1 MAMKSVILSEQAV
14 ILEKPAI
21 WSRLFLWMIM
31 LMTSSA
37 VVWAYFASI
46 EQAVP
51 AVGQLELKDGARD
64 IQAPATG
71 AVVRLHVENGDRVE
85 KNQPLLT
92 FNPIA
97 PSADLASI
105 KKTKEALEKENQFY
119 EDVVSGKIQGAA
131 ASNAVPSNLQSTIK
145 DRQSLTAQNQ
155 VLQALIDE
163 LYLNRGASGNFDAA
177 QQGLYVNYRSEYLS
191 RAAAAQGQVQEL
203 QKQQK
208 QAEDAEKAAGV
219 QMTVAQQQLGFAQNQ
234 LNYSQQQLESSK
246 EQIKSSQA
254 QKDLAQEQLA
264 KSQQVL
270 KSNQG
275 ILGRLGPLVEQ
286 GAIAELQREKQE
298 QDVFRGQG
306 DVLKQ
311 QDQIKQRE
319 GEINSR
325 KGEVNTR
332 LGEMN
337 TRRGEIN
344 ARRGEIE
351 KISSEIQRQ
360 QGEQGRIQESINRAQ
375 EQLKNTKDAWA
386 KELYT
391 KIADNQKQIA
401 SSDSQLSR
409 FKVEN
414 LKKLSEVNAQLEKA
428 QQVRDTQILKA
439 PVSGVIFDLKPSKKE
454 KSKLDLAKDPIC
466 QSIINSVVKPGEPR
480 PTRCEEAYYEAQQTE
495 KLLKVLDDENGLQAI
510 VYLENSNVALVL
522 DGMKKKREKLE
533 QYHGKQLD
541 GEKIDCEKGKSCLCP
556 EKEVNREKLGLTKYE
571 CVPVDVNVE
580 AFPAL
585 EFGTAEGEVK
595 EISSDAEPPTELR
608 KYYSFKTKIKLKNQ
622 KFLLNKGKPNQQ
634 EVNLQ
639 SGMAVSSNINIGKR
653 TVLQMFI
660 NRFTG
665 KVDTFKTVK

>member
-1 MAMKSVILSEQAV
+1 
-14 ILEKPAI
+14 
-21 WSRLFLWMIM
+21 M
-31 LMTSSA
+31 LMTTSA
-37 VVWAYFASI
+37 VVWAYFARV

-92 FNPIA
+92 FNPLA
-97 PSADLASI
+97 PTADLTSI
-105 KKTKEALEKENQFY
+105 QKTKEALEKENKFY
-119 EDVVSGKIQGAA
+119 EDVVSGKIQGA
-131 ASNAVPSNLQSTIK
+131 VPSNLESTIK

-177 QQGLYVNYRSEYLS
+177 QQGLYVNYRSEFLS
-191 RAAAAQGQVQEL
+191 RVAAAQGQVQEL
-203 QKQQK
+203 EKQQK
-208 QAEDAEKAAGV
+208 QAADAEKAARD
-219 QMTVAQQQLGFAQNQ
+219 QMAVAQQQLGFAVNQ
-234 LNYSQQQLESSK
+234 LNYARQQLASSE
-246 EQIKSSQA
+246 EQVKSALA

-270 KSNQG
+270 KSNQN
-275 ILGRLGPLVEQ
+275 ILGRLGPLVEE
-286 GAIAELQREKQE
+286 GAIAELQKERQE
-298 QDVFRGQG
+298 QDVFKGQS

-311 QDQIKQRE
+311 LDQIKQRE

-325 KGEVNTR
+325 KGEINTR
-332 LGEMN
+332 LGEIN

-344 ARRGEIE
+344 ARQGDIQ
-351 KISSEIQRQ
+351 KITAEIQRQ
-360 QGEQGRIQESINRAQ
+360 QGEQDRIQESIDRAQ
-375 EQLKNTKDAWA
+375 EQLTNTKDAWA
-386 KELYT
+386 KELYS
-391 KIADNQKQIA
+391 KIAENQKQIA

-428 QQVRDTQILKA
+428 QQNRDTQVMKA
-439 PVSGVIFDLKPSKKE
+439 PVSGVIFDLKPSTKE
-454 KSKLDLAKDPIC
+454 KSELDIAKDPIC

-480 PTRCEEAYYEAQQTE
+480 PKRCEEAYYEAQQTE
-495 KLLKVLDDENGLQAI
+495 KLLKVLDDENGLEAV

-522 DGMKKKREKLE
+522 DALRQKREKLE
-533 QYHGKQLD
+533 PYHGKQLD
-541 GEKIDCEKGKSCLCP
+541 GEKVDCEPGKSCVCP
-556 EKEVNREKLGLTKYE
+556 EKEINREKLGLTKYQ
-571 CVPVDVNVE
+571 CLPVDVNVE
-580 AFPAL
+580 AIPAL
-585 EFGTAEGEVK
+585 EFGTAEGEVI

-608 KYYSFKTKIKLKNQ
+608 KYYSYETKIKLKNQ
-622 KFLLNKGKPNQQ
+622 KFLLNKGKAN
-634 EVNLQ
+634 EVAVNLQ
-639 SGMAVSSNINIGKR
+639 SGMSVSSNINIGKR

-665 KVDTFKTVK
+665 KVETFKTVK

>member
-1 MAMKSVILSEQAV
+1 MAMKSLILSEQPV

-21 WSRLFLWMIM
+21 WSHLFLWMIM
-31 LMTSSA
+31 LMTTSA
-37 VVWAYFASI
+37 VVWAYFASV

-92 FNPIA
+92 FNPVA
-97 PSADLASI
+97 PSADLTSVQ
-105 KKTKEALEKENQFY
+105 KTKEALEKENKFY
-119 EDVVSGKIQGAA
+119 EDVVNGKIQGP
-131 ASNAVPSNLQSTIK
+131 VPSNLESTIR

-177 QQGLYVNYRSEYLS
+177 QQGLYVNYRSEFLS
-191 RAAAAQGQVQEL
+191 RVAAAQGQVQEL
-203 QKQQK
+203 EKQLK
-208 QAEDAEKAAGV
+208 QAQDAEKAAGD
-219 QMTVAQQQLGFAQNQ
+219 QMIVAQQQLGFAQNQ
-234 LNYSQQQLESSK
+234 LNYAQQQLA
-246 EQIKSSQA
+246 SSQEQVKSALA
-254 QKDLAQEQLA
+254 QRDLAQEQLA

-270 KSNQG
+270 KSNQN
-275 ILGRLGPLVEQ
+275 ILGRLAPLVEE
-286 GAIAELQREKQE
+286 GAIAELQKERQE
-298 QDVFRGQG
+298 QDVFRGQS

-325 KGEVNTR
+325 RGEINTR
-332 LGEMN
+332 LGEIN

-344 ARRGEIE
+344 ARQGDIQ
-351 KISSEIQRQ
+351 KISADIQRQ
-360 QGEQGRIQESINRAQ
+360 QGEQARIQESIARAQ

-386 KELYT
+386 RELYT
-391 KIADNQKQIA
+391 KIAENEKQIA

-428 QQVRDTQILKA
+428 QENRDTQVLKA
-439 PVSGVIFDLKPSKKE
+439 PVSGVIFDLKPSTKE
-454 KSKLDLAKDPIC
+454 KAKLDMAKDPIC

-480 PTRCEEAYYEAQQTE
+480 PARCEEAYYEAQQTE
-495 KLLKVLDDENGLQAI
+495 KLLKVLDDDNGLEAV

-522 DGMKKKREKLE
+522 DALRQKRAKLE
-533 QYHGKQLD
+533 PYHGKQLD
-541 GEKIDCEKGKSCLCP
+541 GEKIDCETGKICVCP
-556 EKEVNREKLGLTKYE
+556 EKEINREKLGLTKYQ
-571 CVPVDVNVE
+571 CVPVEVNVE
-580 AFPAL
+580 AFPAM
-585 EFGTAEGEVK
+585 EFGTAEGEVI

-608 KYYSFKTKIKLKNQ
+608 KYYAFKTKIKLKNQ
-622 KFLLNKGKPNQQ
+622 KFVLNKGKANEV

-665 KVDTFKTVK
+665 KMDTFKTIK

>member
-1 MAMKSVILSEQAV
+1 
-14 ILEKPAI
+14 
-21 WSRLFLWMIM
+21 M
-31 LMTSSA
+31 LMTTSA
-37 VVWAYFASI
+37 VVWAYFARV

-92 FNPIA
+92 FNPLA
-97 PSADLASI
+97 PSADLTSI
-105 KKTKEALEKENQFY
+105 QKTKEALEKENKFY
-119 EDVVSGKIQGAA
+119 EDVVSGKIRGPI
-131 ASNAVPSNLQSTIK
+131 PSSLESTIK

-177 QQGLYVNYRSEYLS
+177 QQGLYVNYRSEFLS
-191 RAAAAQGQVQEL
+191 RVAAAQGQVQEL
-203 QKQQK
+203 EKQQK
-208 QAEDAEKAAGV
+208 QAEDAEKAARD
-219 QMTVAQQQLGFAQNQ
+219 QMTVAQQQFGFAEKQ
-234 LNYSQQQLESSK
+234 LNYAKQQLASSK
-246 EQIKSSQA
+246 QQVESAKA
-254 QKDLAQEQLA
+254 QKGLAQEQSA
-264 KSQQVL
+264 KAEQVL
-270 KSNQG
+270 KSNQN
-275 ILGRLGPLVEQ
+275 ILDRLRPLVQE
-286 GAIAELQREKQE
+286 GAIAELQKERQE
-298 QDVFRGQG
+298 QDVLRGQS

-319 GEINSR
+319 GEINAR
-325 KGEVNTR
+325 QGEINTR
-332 LGEMN
+332 EGEIN
-337 TRRGEIN
+337 TREGEIN
-344 ARRGEIE
+344 ARQGEIK
-351 KISSEIQRQ
+351 KITAEIQRQ
-360 QGEQGRIQESINRAQ
+360 QGEQDRIQESIKRAK

-386 KELYT
+386 KELYS
-391 KIADNQKQIA
+391 KIAENQKQIA

-428 QQVRDTQILKA
+428 QQNRDTQILKA

-454 KSKLDLAKDPIC
+454 NAKLDIAKDPIC

-480 PTRCEEAYYEAQQTE
+480 PQRCEEAYYEAQQTE
-495 KLLKVLDDENGLQAI
+495 KLLKVLDDENGLEAV

-522 DGMKKKREKLE
+522 DALRQKREKLE
-533 QYHGKQLD
+533 PYHGKQLD
-541 GEKIDCEKGKSCLCP
+541 GEKVDCEKGKSCVCP
-556 EKEVNREKLGLTKYE
+556 EKEINREKLGLTKYQ
-571 CVPVDVNVE
+571 CVPVEVNVE

-608 KYYSFKTKIKLKNQ
+608 KYYAFKTKIKLKNQ
-622 KFLLNKGKPNQQ
+622 KFLLNKGKPN
-634 EVNLQ
+634 EVAVNLQ
-639 SGMAVSSNINIGKR
+639 SGMSVSSNINIGKR

-665 KVDTFKTVK
+665 KLDTFKTVK

>member
-1 MAMKSVILSEQAV
+1 MAMKSVILSEQPV

-21 WSRLFLWMIM
+21 WSHLFLWMIM
-31 LMTSSA
+31 LITTSA
-37 VVWAYFASI
+37 VVWAYFASV

-92 FNPIA
+92 FNPVA
-97 PSADLASI
+97 PSADLTSI
-105 KKTKEALEKENQFY
+105 QKTKEALEKENKFY
-119 EDVVSGKIQGAA
+119 EDVVSGKIQGP
-131 ASNAVPSNLQSTIK
+131 VPSNLQSTIK

-177 QQGLYVNYRSEYLS
+177 QQGLYVNYRSEFLS
-191 RAAAAQGQVQEL
+191 RVASAQGQVQEL
-203 QKQQK
+203 EKQLK
-208 QAEDAEKAAGV
+208 QAQDAEKAARD
-219 QMTVAQQQLGFAQNQ
+219 QMTVAQQQLGFAENQ
-234 LNYSQQQLESSK
+234 LNYAKQQLDSSK
-246 EQIKSSQA
+246 EQIKSAQA

-264 KSQQVL
+264 KAQQVL
-270 KSNQG
+270 KSNQN
-275 ILGRLGPLVEQ
+275 ILGRLGPLVQE
-286 GAIAELQREKQE
+286 GAIAELQKERQE
-298 QDVFRGQG
+298 QDVFKGQS

-311 QDQIKQRE
+311 LDQIKQRE

-325 KGEVNTR
+325 LGEINTR
-332 LGEMN
+332 LGEIN

-344 ARRGEIE
+344 ARQGEIQ
-351 KISSEIQRQ
+351 KITADIQRQ
-360 QGEQGRIQESINRAQ
+360 QGEQDRIQQSINRAQ

-386 KELYT
+386 KELYS
-391 KIADNQKQIA
+391 KIAENEKLIA

-428 QQVRDTQILKA
+428 QQNRDTQVLKA

-454 KSKLDLAKDPIC
+454 QAKLDLAKDPIC

-480 PTRCEEAYYEAQQTE
+480 PKRCEEAYYEAQQTE
-495 KLLKVLDDENGLQAI
+495 KLLKVLDDENGLEAV

-522 DGMKKKREKLE
+522 DALRQKREKLE
-533 QYHGKQLD
+533 PYHGKQLD
-541 GEKIDCEKGKSCLCP
+541 GEKVDCEKGKSCVCP
-556 EKEVNREKLGLTKYE
+556 EKEINREKLGLTKYQ
-571 CVPVDVNVE
+571 CVPVEVNVE

-608 KYYSFKTKIKLKNQ
+608 KYYAFKTKIKLKNQ
-622 KFLLNKGKPNQQ
+622 KFLLNKGKPN
-634 EVNLQ
+634 EVAVNLQ
-639 SGMAVSSNINIGKR
+639 SGMSVSSNINIGKR

-665 KVDTFKTVK
+665 KMDTFKTVK

>member
-1 MAMKSVILSEQAV
+1 MAMKSVILSEQPV

-21 WSRLFLWMIM
+21 WSHLFLWMIM
-31 LMTSSA
+31 LMTTSG
-37 VVWAYFASI
+37 VIWAYFASI

-71 AVVRLHVENGDRVE
+71 AVVRVHVENGDRVE

-92 FNPIA
+92 FNPVA
-97 PSADLASI
+97 SSADFTSI
-105 KKTKEALEKENQFY
+105 KKTKEALEKENKFY
-119 EDVVSGKIQGAA
+119 EDVVSGKIQGPI
-131 ASNAVPSNLQSTIK
+131 PSNLESTIK
-145 DRQSLTAQNQ
+145 DRQSNVAQNQ

-163 LYLNRGASGNFDAA
+163 LYLNRGASGNFEAT
-177 QQGLYVNYRSEYLS
+177 QQGLYVNYKSEFES
-191 RAAAAQGQVQEL
+191 RVAAAQGQVQEL
-203 QKQQK
+203 EKQLK
-208 QAEDAEKAAGV
+208 QAQDAEKAAAA
-219 QMTVAQQQLGFAQNQ
+219 QMIVAQQQFGFAQNQ
-234 LNYSQQQLESSK
+234 LNYSQQQLASSK
-246 EQIKSSQA
+246 EQVKSAEA
-254 QKDLAQEQLA
+254 QKQLADEQLG

-275 ILGRLGPLVEQ
+275 ILGRLTPLVEA
-286 GAIAELQREKQE
+286 GAIAELQKERQE
-298 QDVFRGQG
+298 QDVFRGQSE
-306 DVLKQ
+306 VLKQ

-325 KGEVNTR
+325 KGEINTR
-332 LGEMN
+332 LGEIN

-344 ARRGEIE
+344 AREGDIQ
-351 KISSEIQRQ
+351 KITAEVRRQ
-360 QGEQGRIQESINRAQ
+360 QGEQGRIDESIKRAQ

-386 KELYT
+386 KELYS
-391 KIADNQKQIA
+391 KIAENQKQIA

-414 LKKLSEVNAQLEKA
+414 LKKLSEINGQLEKA
-428 QQVRDTQILKA
+428 QQTRDTQVLKS

-454 KSKLDLAKDPIC
+454 NAKLDIAKDPIC

-480 PTRCEEAYYEAQQTE
+480 PARCEEAYYEAQQTE
-495 KLLKVLDDENGLQAI
+495 KLLKVLDGETGLQAI

-522 DGMKKKREKLE
+522 DALRQKRDKLE
-533 QYHGKQLD
+533 KYHGKQLD
-541 GEKIDCEKGKSCLCP
+541 GEKIDCEVGKSCVCP
-556 EKEVNREKLGLTKYE
+556 EKEVNREKLGLTKYQ
-571 CVPVDVNVE
+571 CVPVEVNVE
-580 AFPAL
+580 AFPAM
-585 EFGTAEGEVK
+585 EFGTADGEVK

-608 KYYSFKTKIKLKNQ
+608 KYYAFKTKIKLKNQ
-622 KFLLNKGKPNQQ
+622 KFVLNKNKPNQV

-639 SGMAVSSNINIGKR
+639 SGMGVSSNINIGKR

-665 KVDTFKTVK
+665 KLDTFKSVK

>member
-1 MAMKSVILSEQAV
+1 MAMKSVILSEQPV

-31 LMTSSA
+31 LMTTSA
-37 VVWAYFASI
+37 VVWAYFASV

-71 AVVRLHVENGDRVE
+71 AVVRVHVENGDRVE

-92 FNPIA
+92 FNPVA
-97 PSADLASI
+97 STADLTSI
-105 KKTKEALEKENQFY
+105 KKTKEALEKENKFY
-119 EDVVSGKIQGAA
+119 EDVVNGRVQGPI
-131 ASNAVPSNLQSTIK
+131 PSSLESTIK

-177 QQGLYVNYRSEYLS
+177 QQGLYVNYKSEFES
-191 RAAAAQGQVQEL
+191 RVAAAQGQVQEL
-203 QKQQK
+203 QKQFK
-208 QAEDAEKAAGV
+208 QAEDAERAAGN

-246 EQIKSSQA
+246 EQIKSSLA
-254 QKDLAQEQLA
+254 QKQLADEQLA

-270 KSNQG
+270 KSNQA

-286 GAIAELQREKQE
+286 GAIAELQRERQE
-298 QDVFRGQG
+298 QDVFRGQS

-325 KGEVNTR
+325 RGEVNTR
-332 LGEMN
+332 LGEIN

-344 ARRGEIE
+344 ARQGDIQKITAEIE
-351 KISSEIQRQ
+351 RQ
-360 QGEQGRIQESINRAQ
+360 QGEQGRIQESINRAV
-375 EQLKNTKDAWA
+375 EQLKNTKDSWA

-391 KIADNQKQIA
+391 KIAENQKQIA

-414 LKKLSEVNAQLEKA
+414 LKKLSEVNGQLEKA
-428 QQVRDTQILKA
+428 QENRNTQVMRS
-439 PVSGVIFDLKPSKKE
+439 PVSGVIFDLKPSTKE
-454 KSKLDLAKDPIC
+454 KAKLDMAKDPIC
-466 QSIINSVVKPGEPR
+466 QSIINSVLKPGEPR
-480 PTRCEEAYYEAQQTE
+480 PKRCEEAYYEAQQTE
-495 KLLKVLDDENGLQAI
+495 KLLKVLDDENGLEAV
-510 VYLENSNVALVL
+510 VYLENSNVALVFDAL
-522 DGMKKKREKLE
+522 RQKRDKLE
-533 QYHGKQLD
+533 KYHGKQLD
-541 GEKIDCEKGKSCLCP
+541 GEKIDCEVGKSCVCP
-556 EKEVNREKLGLTKYE
+556 EKPVNRETLGLTPYE
-571 CVPVDVNVE
+571 CVPVEVNVE

-608 KYYSFKTKIKLKNQ
+608 KYYAFKTKIKLKNQ
-622 KFLLNKGKPNQQ
+622 KFILNKNKPGQV

-665 KVDTFKTVK
+665 KLDTFKTVK

>member
-1 MAMKSVILSEQAV
+1 MAMKSVILSEQPV

-21 WSRLFLWMIM
+21 WSHLFLWMIM
-31 LMTSSA
+31 LMTTSA
-37 VVWAYFASI
+37 VVWAYFASV

-71 AVVRLHVENGDRVE
+71 AVVRVHVENGDRVE

-92 FNPIA
+92 FNPLA
-97 PSADLASI
+97 SSADLTSV
-105 KKTKEALEKENQFY
+105 KKTKEALEKENKFY
-119 EDVVSGKIQGAA
+119 EDVVNGKIQGPI
-131 ASNAVPSNLQSTIK
+131 PSSLESTIK

-177 QQGLYVNYRSEYLS
+177 QQGLYVNYRSEFLS
-191 RAAAAQGQVQEL
+191 RVAAAQGQVQEL
-203 QKQQK
+203 EKQLK
-208 QAEDAEKAAGV
+208 QAQDAEKAAGD

-234 LNYSQQQLESSK
+234 LNYAQQQLS
-246 EQIKSSQA
+246 SSQEQVKSALA
-254 QKDLAQEQLA
+254 QRDLAQEQLA

-270 KSNQG
+270 KSNQN
-275 ILGRLGPLVEQ
+275 ILGRLAPLVEE
-286 GAIAELQREKQE
+286 GAIAELQKERQE
-298 QDVFRGQG
+298 QDVFRGQS

-325 KGEVNTR
+325 KGEINTR
-332 LGEMN
+332 LGEIN

-344 ARRGEIE
+344 ARQGDIQ
-351 KISSEIQRQ
+351 KISAEIQRQ
-360 QGEQGRIQESINRAQ
+360 QGEQARLQESISRAE
-375 EQLKNTKDAWA
+375 EQLKNTKDSWA

-391 KIADNQKQIA
+391 KIAENQKQIA

-414 LKKLSEVNAQLEKA
+414 LKKLSEINAQLEKA
-428 QQVRDTQILKA
+428 QQTRDTQVMKA

-454 KSKLDLAKDPIC
+454 TAKLDMAKDPIC
-466 QSIINSVVKPGEPR
+466 QSIINSVLKPGEPR
-480 PTRCEEAYYEAQQTE
+480 PKRCEEAYYEAQQTE
-495 KLLKVLDDENGLQAI
+495 KLLKVLDDENGLEAV

-522 DGMKKKREKLE
+522 DALRQKREKLE
-533 QYHGKQLD
+533 PYHGKQLD
-541 GEKIDCEKGKSCLCP
+541 GEKIDCEKGKSCVCP
-556 EKEVNREKLGLTKYE
+556 EKEVNREKLGITKYQ
-571 CVPVDVNVE
+571 CVPVEVNVE

-608 KYYSFKTKIKLKNQ
+608 KYYAFKTKIKLKNQ
-622 KFLLNKGKPNQQ
+622 KFVLNKGKANQV

-639 SGMAVSSNINIGKR
+639 SGMSVSSNINIGKR

-665 KVDTFKTVK
+665 KLDTFKTVK

>member
-31 LMTSSA
+31 LMTTSA
-37 VVWAYFASI
+37 VVWAYFASV

-71 AVVRLHVENGDRVE
+71 AVVRVHVENGDRVE

-92 FNPIA
+92 FNPVA
-97 PSADLASI
+97 SSADFTSI
-105 KKTKEALEKENQFY
+105 KKTKEALEKENKFY
-119 EDVVSGKIQGAA
+119 EDVVSGKIQGPI
-131 ASNAVPSNLQSTIK
+131 PSSLESTIK
-145 DRQSLTAQNQ
+145 DRQSLTAQNK

-177 QQGLYVNYRSEYLS
+177 QQGLYVNYKSEFES
-191 RAAAAQGQVQEL
+191 RVAAAQGQVQEL
-203 QKQQK
+203 EKQLK
-208 QAEDAEKAAGV
+208 QAEDAEKAASD
-219 QMTVAQQQLGFAQNQ
+219 QMIVARQQFGFAQNQ
-234 LNYSQQQLESSK
+234 LIYSQKQLDSSK
-246 EQIKSSQA
+246 EQVKSAEA
-254 QKDLAQEQLA
+254 QKQLADEQLA

-275 ILGRLGPLVEQ
+275 ILGRLVPLVEA
-286 GAIAELQREKQE
+286 GAIAELQKEKQE
-298 QDVFRGQG
+298 QDVFRGQSE
-306 DVLKQ
+306 VLKQ

-325 KGEVNTR
+325 KGEINSR
-332 LGEMN
+332 KGEMN
-337 TRRGEIN
+337 TRQGEMN
-344 ARRGEIE
+344 ARQGDIQ
-351 KISSEIQRQ
+351 KITAEVQRQ
-360 QGEQGRIQESINRAQ
+360 QGEQGRINESIKRAQ

-386 KELYT
+386 KELYS
-391 KIADNQKQIA
+391 KISENQKQIA

-414 LKKLSEVNAQLEKA
+414 LKKLSDINGQLEKA
-428 QQVRDTQILKA
+428 QQTRDTQVLKS

-454 KSKLDLAKDPIC
+454 NAKLDIAKDPIC
-466 QSIINSVVKPGEPR
+466 QSIIKSVLKPGEPR
-480 PTRCEEAYYEAQQTE
+480 PARCEEAYYEAQQTE
-495 KLLKVLDDENGLQAI
+495 KLLKVLDDENGLQAV

-522 DGMKKKREKLE
+522 DALRQKRDKLE
-533 QYHGKQLD
+533 KYHGKQLD
-541 GEKIDCEKGKSCLCP
+541 GEKVDCEKGKSCVCP
-556 EKEVNREKLGLTKYE
+556 EKEVNREKLGLTKYQ
-571 CVPVDVNVE
+571 CVPVEVNVE
-580 AFPAL
+580 AFPAM

-595 EISSDAEPPTELR
+595 EISSDAEAPTELR
-608 KYYSFKTKIKLKNQ
+608 KYYAFKTKIKLKNQ
-622 KFLLNKGKPNQQ
+622 KFVLNKDKPNQV

-665 KVDTFKTVK
+665 KLDTFKTVK

>member
-1 MAMKSVILSEQAV
+1 MAMKSIILSEQPV

-21 WSRLFLWMIM
+21 WSHLFLWMIM
-31 LMTSSA
+31 LMTTSA

-71 AVVRLHVENGDRVE
+71 AVVRVHVENGDRV
-85 KNQPLLT
+85 KKGQPLLT
-92 FNPIA
+92 FNPVA
-97 PSADLASI
+97 SSADLTSV
-105 KKTKEALEKENQFY
+105 KKTKEALEKENKFY
-119 EDVVSGKIQGAA
+119 EDVVSGKIQGPI
-131 ASNAVPSNLQSTIK
+131 PSSLESTIK
-145 DRQSLTAQNQ
+145 DRQSLAAQNQ

-177 QQGLYVNYRSEYLS
+177 QQGLYVNYRSEFLS
-191 RAAAAQGQVQEL
+191 RVAAAQGQVQEL
-203 QKQQK
+203 EKQLK
-208 QAEDAEKAAGV
+208 QAEDAEKAAGN

-234 LNYSQQQLESSK
+234 LNYAQQQLA
-246 EQIKSSQA
+246 SSQEQVKSAVA
-254 QKDLAQEQLA
+254 QKQLADEQLT

-275 ILGRLGPLVEQ
+275 ILSRLVPLVEA
-286 GAIAELQREKQE
+286 GAIAELQKEKQE
-298 QDVFRGQG
+298 QDVFRGQSE
-306 DVLKQ
+306 VLKQ

-319 GEINSR
+319 GEIN
-325 KGEVNTR
+325 GR
-332 LGEMN
+332 LGEINTRRGEIN

-344 ARRGEIE
+344 AREGDIQ
-351 KISSEIQRQ
+351 KITAEVQRQ
-360 QGEQGRIQESINRAQ
+360 QGEQARIQESIKRAQ
-375 EQLKNTKDAWA
+375 EQLKNTKDSWA

-391 KIADNQKQIA
+391 KIAENQKQIA

-414 LKKLSEVNAQLEKA
+414 LKKLSEINGQLEKA
-428 QQVRDTQILKA
+428 QENRNTQVMKS
-439 PVSGVIFDLKPSKKE
+439 PVSGVIFDLKPSTKE
-454 KSKLDLAKDPIC
+454 KAKLDMAKDPIC
-466 QSIINSVVKPGEPR
+466 QSIINSVLKPGEPR
-480 PTRCEEAYYEAQQTE
+480 PQRCEEAYYEAQQTE

-522 DGMKKKREKLE
+522 DALRKKRDKLE
-533 QYHGKQLD
+533 PYHGKQLD
-541 GEKIDCEKGKSCLCP
+541 GEKIDCEVGKSCVCP
-556 EKEVNREKLGLTKYE
+556 EKEVNRETLGLTHYD
-571 CVPVDVNVE
+571 CVPVEVNVE
-580 AFPAL
+580 AFPAM

-608 KYYSFKTKIKLKNQ
+608 KYYAFKTKIKLKNQ
-622 KFLLNKGKPNQQ
+622 KFVLNKNKPNQL

-639 SGMAVSSNINIGKR
+639 SGMSVSSNINIGKR

-665 KVDTFKTVK
+665 KLDTFKTVK

>member
-1 MAMKSVILSEQAV
+1 MAMKSLILSEQPV

-21 WSRLFLWMIM
+21 WSHLFLWMIM
-31 LMTSSA
+31 LMTTSA
-37 VVWAYFASI
+37 VVWAYFARV

-92 FNPIA
+92 FNPLA
-97 PSADLASI
+97 PSADLTSI
-105 KKTKEALEKENQFY
+105 QKTKEALEKENKFY
-119 EDVVSGKIQGAA
+119 EDVVSGKIRGPI
-131 ASNAVPSNLQSTIK
+131 PSSLESTIK

-177 QQGLYVNYRSEYLS
+177 QQGLYVNYRSEFLS
-191 RAAAAQGQVQEL
+191 RVAAAQGQVQEL
-203 QKQQK
+203 EKQQK
-208 QAEDAEKAAGV
+208 QAEDAEKAARD
-219 QMTVAQQQLGFAQNQ
+219 QMTVAQQQFGFAEKQ
-234 LNYSQQQLESSK
+234 LNYAKQQLASSK
-246 EQIKSSQA
+246 QQVESAKA
-254 QKDLAQEQLA
+254 QKGLAQEQSA
-264 KSQQVL
+264 KAEQVL
-270 KSNQG
+270 KSNQN
-275 ILGRLGPLVEQ
+275 ILDRLRPLVQE
-286 GAIAELQREKQE
+286 GAIAELQKERQE
-298 QDVFRGQG
+298 QDVLRGQS

-319 GEINSR
+319 GEINAR
-325 KGEVNTR
+325 QGEINTR
-332 LGEMN
+332 EGEIN
-337 TRRGEIN
+337 TREGEIN
-344 ARRGEIE
+344 ARQGEIK
-351 KISSEIQRQ
+351 KITAEIQRQ
-360 QGEQGRIQESINRAQ
+360 QGEQDRIQESIKRAK

-386 KELYT
+386 KELYS
-391 KIADNQKQIA
+391 KIAENQKQIA

-428 QQVRDTQILKA
+428 QQNRDTQILKA

-454 KSKLDLAKDPIC
+454 NAKLDIAKDPIC

-480 PTRCEEAYYEAQQTE
+480 PQRCEEAYYEAQQTE
-495 KLLKVLDDENGLQAI
+495 KLLKVLDDENGLEAV

-522 DGMKKKREKLE
+522 DALRQKREKLE
-533 QYHGKQLD
+533 PYHGKQLD
-541 GEKIDCEKGKSCLCP
+541 GEKVDCEKGKSCVCP
-556 EKEVNREKLGLTKYE
+556 EKEINREKLGLTKYQ
-571 CVPVDVNVE
+571 CVPVEVNVE

-608 KYYSFKTKIKLKNQ
+608 KYYAFKTKIKLKNQ
-622 KFLLNKGKPNQQ
+622 KFLLNKGKPN
-634 EVNLQ
+634 EVAVNLQ
-639 SGMAVSSNINIGKR
+639 SGMSVSSNINIGKR

-665 KVDTFKTVK
+665 KLDTFKTVK

>member
-1 MAMKSVILSEQAV
+1 MAMKSVILSEQPV

-21 WSRLFLWMIM
+21 WSHLFLWMIM
-31 LMTSSA
+31 LMTTSG
-37 VVWAYFASI
+37 VIWAYFASV

-92 FNPIA
+92 FNPLA
-97 PSADLASI
+97 PSADLTSI
-105 KKTKEALEKENQFY
+105 QKTKEALEKENKFY
-119 EDVVSGKIQGAA
+119 EDVVNGKIQGAI
-131 ASNAVPSNLQSTIK
+131 PSNLESTIK

-163 LYLNRGASGNFDAA
+163 LYLNRGASGSFDAA
-177 QQGLYVNYRSEYLS
+177 QQGLYVNYRSEFLS
-191 RAAAAQGQVQEL
+191 RVAAAQGQVQEL
-203 QKQQK
+203 EKQLK
-208 QAEDAEKAAGV
+208 QAQDAEKAAAD

-234 LNYSQQQLESSK
+234 LNYAQQQLS
-246 EQIKSSQA
+246 SSQEQVKSALA
-254 QKDLAQEQLA
+254 QKDLAEEQLT

-275 ILGRLGPLVEQ
+275 ILGRLGPLVEE
-286 GAIAELQREKQE
+286 GAIAELQRERQE
-298 QDVFRGQG
+298 QDVFKGQS

-319 GEINSR
+319 GEINAR
-325 KGEVNTR
+325 KGEINTR
-332 LGEMN
+332 RGEIN

-344 ARRGEIE
+344 ARQGDIQ
-351 KISSEIQRQ
+351 KISADIQRQ
-360 QGEQGRIQESINRAQ
+360 QGEQARIQESIARAE
-375 EQLKNTKDAWA
+375 EQLKNTKDSWA

-391 KIADNQKQIA
+391 KIAENQKQIA

-428 QQVRDTQILKA
+428 QQNRDTQVMKS
-439 PVSGVIFDLKPSKKE
+439 PVSGVIFDLKPSTKE
-454 KSKLDLAKDPIC
+454 KAKLDMAKDPIC
-466 QSIINSVVKPGEPR
+466 QSIINTVLKPGEPR
-480 PTRCEEAYYEAQQTE
+480 PKRCEEAYYEAQQTE
-495 KLLKVLDDENGLQAI
+495 KLLKVLDDENGLEAV

-522 DGMKKKREKLE
+522 DALRQKREKLE
-533 QYHGKQLD
+533 PYHGKQLD
-541 GEKIDCEKGKSCLCP
+541 GEKVDCEQGKSCVCP
-556 EKEVNREKLGLTKYE
+556 EKEVNREKLGLTKYQ
-571 CVPVDVNVE
+571 CVPVEVNVE
-580 AFPAL
+580 AFPAM

-608 KYYSFKTKIKLKNQ
+608 KYYAFKTKIKLKNQ
-622 KFLLNKGKPNQQ
+622 KFVLNKGKANQV

-639 SGMAVSSNINIGKR
+639 SGMSVSSNINIGKR

-665 KVDTFKTVK
+665 KLDTFKTVK

>member
-71 AVVRLHVENGDRVE
+71 AVVRVHVENGDRVE

-92 FNPIA
+92 FNPVA
-97 PSADLASI
+97 SSADFTSV
-105 KKTKEALEKENQFY
+105 KKTKEALEKENKFY
-119 EDVVSGKIQGAA
+119 EDVVSGKIQGPI
-131 ASNAVPSNLQSTIK
+131 PSNLESTIK
-145 DRQSLTAQNQ
+145 DRQSLTAQNK

-163 LYLNRGASGNFDAA
+163 LYLNRGASGNLDPA
-177 QQGLYVNYRSEYLS
+177 QQGLYVNYKSEFES
-191 RAAAAQGQVQEL
+191 RVAAAQGQVQEL
-203 QKQQK
+203 EKQLK
-208 QAEDAEKAAGV
+208 QAEDAEKAASA
-219 QMTVAQQQLGFAQNQ
+219 QMIVAQQQFGFAQNQ
-234 LNYSQQQLESSK
+234 LNYSQQQLA
-246 EQIKSSQA
+246 SSQEQVKSAVA
-254 QKDLAQEQLA
+254 QKQLADEQLA

-270 KSNQG
+270 KSNQN
-275 ILGRLGPLVEQ
+275 ILGRLTPLVEA
-286 GAIAELQREKQE
+286 GAIAELQKEKQE
-298 QDVFRGQG
+298 QDVFRGQSE
-306 DVLKQ
+306 VLKQ

-325 KGEVNTR
+325 KGEINTR
-332 LGEMN
+332 RGEIN

-344 ARRGEIE
+344 AREGDIQ
-351 KISSEIQRQ
+351 KITAEVQRQ
-360 QGEQGRIQESINRAQ
+360 QGEQGRIQESIKRAQ

-386 KELYT
+386 KELYS
-391 KIADNQKQIA
+391 KIAENQKQIA

-414 LKKLSEVNAQLEKA
+414 LKKLSEINGQLEKA
-428 QQVRDTQILKA
+428 QQTRDTQVLKS

-454 KSKLDLAKDPIC
+454 NAKLDIAKDPIC
-466 QSIINSVVKPGEPR
+466 QSVIKSVVKPGEPR
-480 PTRCEEAYYEAQQTE
+480 PARCEEAYYEAQQTE

-522 DGMKKKREKLE
+522 DALRQKRDKLE
-533 QYHGKQLD
+533 KYHGKQLD
-541 GEKIDCEKGKSCLCP
+541 GEKIDCEVGKSCVCP
-556 EKEVNREKLGLTKYE
+556 EKEVNREKLGLTKYQ
-571 CVPVDVNVE
+571 CVPVEVNVE
-580 AFPAL
+580 AFPAM
-585 EFGTAEGEVK
+585 EFGTAEGEVT
-595 EISSDAEPPTELR
+595 EISSDAIAPTELR
-608 KYYSFKTKIKLKNQ
+608 KYYAFKTTIKLKNQ
-622 KFLLNKGKPNQQ
+622 KFVLNKDKPGQV

-639 SGMAVSSNINIGKR
+639 SGMGVSSNINIGKR

-665 KVDTFKTVK
+665 KLDTFKSVK

>member
-1 MAMKSVILSEQAV
+1 MKSVILSEQPI

-21 WSRLFLWMIM
+21 WSHLFLWMIM
-31 LMTSSA
+31 LMTTSA
-37 VVWAYFASI
+37 VIWAYFASV

-51 AVGQLELKDGARD
+51 ATGQLELKDGARD
-64 IQAPATG
+64 IQAPAMG

-97 PSADLASI
+97 PSADLAAI
-105 KKTKEALEKENQFY
+105 KKTKEALEKENKFY
-119 EDVVSGKIQGAA
+119 EDVVNGKVQG
-131 ASNAVPSNLQSTIK
+131 AVPSNLESTIK
-145 DRQSLTAQNQ
+145 DRQSLVSQNQ

-163 LYLNRGASGNFDAA
+163 LYLNRGASRNFDAV

-191 RAAAAQGQVQEL
+191 RVAAAQGQVLEL
-203 QKQQK
+203 DKQFK
-208 QAEDAEKAAGV
+208 QAQDAEKAARD
-219 QMTVAQQQLGFAQNQ
+219 QMTVAVQQLGFAENQ
-234 LNYSQQQLESSK
+234 LNYAKQQLDSSK
-246 EQIKSSQA
+246 EQIKSSEA
-254 QKDLAQEQLA
+254 QKQLANEQLA
-264 KSQQVL
+264 KSQQLL
-270 KSNQG
+270 KSDQG

-286 GAIAELQREKQE
+286 GAIAELQKEKQQ
-298 QDVFRGQG
+298 QDVFRGQS

-325 KGEVNTR
+325 KGDINTR
-332 LGEMN
+332 LGDIN
-337 TRRGEIN
+337 TRRGEMN
-344 ARRGEIE
+344 ARQGDIQ
-351 KISSEIQRQ
+351 KISAEVQRQ
-360 QGEQGRIQESINRAQ
+360 QGEQSRIQESINRAQ

-391 KIADNQKQIA
+391 KIADNEKQIA

-409 FKVEN
+409 LKVEN
-414 LKKLSEVNAQLEKA
+414 LKKLSDVNGQLEKA
-428 QQVRDTQILKA
+428 QQIRDTQVLKA

-454 KSKLDLAKDPIC
+454 NAKLDMATDPIC
-466 QSIINSVVKPGEPR
+466 KSLINSVLKPGEPR
-480 PTRCEEAYYEAQQTE
+480 PKRCEEAYYEAQQTE
-495 KLLKVLDDENGLQAI
+495 KLLKVLDDENGLEAV

-522 DGMKKKREKLE
+522 DGMRHKRDKLE
-533 QYHGKQLD
+533 KYNGKQLD
-541 GEKIDCEKGKSCLCP
+541 GEKVDCEKGKSCLCP
-556 EKEVNREKLGLTKYE
+556 EKEINREKLGLTHYE
-571 CVPVDVNVE
+571 CVPVDINVE

-585 EFGTAEGEVK
+585 EFGTVEGEVK
-595 EISSDAEPPTELR
+595 EISKDAEPPTELR
-608 KYYSFKTKIKLKNQ
+608 KYYAFKTKIKLKSQ
-622 KFLLNKGKPNQQ
+622 KFTLNKGKPNQQ

-665 KVDTFKTVK
+665 KLDTFKTVK

>member
-1 MAMKSVILSEQAV
+1 MAMKSIILSEQPV

-21 WSRLFLWMIM
+21 WSHLFLWMIM
-31 LMTSSA
+31 LMTTSA

-71 AVVRLHVENGDRVE
+71 AVVRVHVENGDRV
-85 KNQPLLT
+85 KKGQPLLT
-92 FNPIA
+92 FNPVA
-97 PSADLASI
+97 SSADLTSV
-105 KKTKEALEKENQFY
+105 KKTKEALEKENKFY
-119 EDVVSGKIQGAA
+119 EDVVSGKIQGPI
-131 ASNAVPSNLQSTIK
+131 PSSLESTIK
-145 DRQSLTAQNQ
+145 DRQSLAAQNQ

-177 QQGLYVNYRSEYLS
+177 QQGLYVNYRSEFLS
-191 RAAAAQGQVQEL
+191 RVAAAQGQVQEL
-203 QKQQK
+203 EKQLK
-208 QAEDAEKAAGV
+208 QAEDAEKAAGN

-234 LNYSQQQLESSK
+234 LNYAQQQLA
-246 EQIKSSQA
+246 SSQEQVKSAVA
-254 QKDLAQEQLA
+254 QKQLADEQLT

-275 ILGRLGPLVEQ
+275 ILSRLVPLVEA
-286 GAIAELQREKQE
+286 GAIAELQKEKQE
-298 QDVFRGQG
+298 QDVFRGQSE
-306 DVLKQ
+306 VLKQ

-319 GEINSR
+319 GEIN
-325 KGEVNTR
+325 GR
-332 LGEMN
+332 LGEINTRRGEIN

-344 ARRGEIE
+344 AREGDIQ
-351 KISSEIQRQ
+351 KITAEVQRQ
-360 QGEQGRIQESINRAQ
+360 QGEQARIQESIKRAQ
-375 EQLKNTKDAWA
+375 EQLKNTKDSWA

-391 KIADNQKQIA
+391 KIAENQKQIA

-428 QQVRDTQILKA
+428 QENRNTQVMKS
-439 PVSGVIFDLKPSKKE
+439 PVSGVIFDLKPSTKE
-454 KSKLDLAKDPIC
+454 KAKLDMAKDPIC
-466 QSIINSVVKPGEPR
+466 QSIINSVLKPGEPR
-480 PTRCEEAYYEAQQTE
+480 PQRCEEAYYEAQQTE

-522 DGMKKKREKLE
+522 DALRKKREKLE
-533 QYHGKQLD
+533 PYHGKQLD
-541 GEKIDCEKGKSCLCP
+541 GEKIDCEKGKSCVCP
-556 EKEVNREKLGLTKYE
+556 EKENNRDKLGLTHYD
-571 CVPVDVNVE
+571 CVPVEVNVE
-580 AFPAL
+580 AFPAM

-595 EISSDAEPPTELR
+595 EISSDAVAPTELR
-608 KYYSFKTKIKLKNQ
+608 KYYAFKTTIKLKNQ
-622 KFLLNKGKPNQQ
+622 KFVLNKNKPNQL

-639 SGMAVSSNINIGKR
+639 SGMSVSSNINIGKR

-665 KVDTFKTVK
+665 KLDTFKTVK

>member
-1 MAMKSVILSEQAV
+1 MAMKSLILSEQPV

-21 WSRLFLWMIM
+21 WSHLFLWMIM
-31 LMTSSA
+31 LMTTSA
-37 VVWAYFASI
+37 VVWAYFASV

-97 PSADLASI
+97 PSADLTSI
-105 KKTKEALEKENQFY
+105 QKTKEALEKENKFY
-119 EDVVSGKIQGAA
+119 EDVVSGKIQGPI
-131 ASNAVPSNLQSTIK
+131 PSNLESTIK

-163 LYLNRGASGNFDAA
+163 LYLNRGASGNFAPA
-177 QQGLYVNYRSEYLS
+177 QQGLYANYKDEFTS
-191 RAAAAQGQVQEL
+191 RVASAQGQVQEL
-203 QKQQK
+203 EKQLK
-208 QAEDAEKAAGV
+208 QAQDAEKAAGD
-219 QMTVAQQQLGFAQNQ
+219 QMIVAQQQLGFAQNQ
-234 LNYSQQQLESSK
+234 LNYAQQQLS
-246 EQIKSSQA
+246 SSQEQVKSALA
-254 QKDLAQEQLA
+254 QKDLAEEQLA

-270 KSNQG
+270 KSNQN
-275 ILGRLGPLVEQ
+275 ILGRLGPLVEE
-286 GAIAELQREKQE
+286 GAIAELQKERQE
-298 QDVFRGQG
+298 QDVFRGQS

-325 KGEVNTR
+325 RGEINTR
-332 LGEMN
+332 LGEIN

-344 ARRGEIE
+344 ARQGDIQ
-351 KISSEIQRQ
+351 KISADIQRQ
-360 QGEQGRIQESINRAQ
+360 QGEQARIQESISRAQ
-375 EQLKNTKDAWA
+375 EQLKNTKDSWA
-386 KELYT
+386 RELYT
-391 KIADNQKQIA
+391 KIAENEKQIA

-428 QQVRDTQILKA
+428 QQNRDTQVMKA
-439 PVSGVIFDLKPSKKE
+439 PVSGVIFDLKPSTKE
-454 KSKLDLAKDPIC
+454 KAKLDMAKDPIC
-466 QSIINSVVKPGEPR
+466 QSIINTVLKPGEPR
-480 PTRCEEAYYEAQQTE
+480 PLRCEEAYYEAQQTE
-495 KLLKVLDDENGLQAI
+495 KLLKVLDDDNGLEAV

-522 DGMKKKREKLE
+522 DALRQKRAKLE
-533 QYHGKQLD
+533 PYHGKQLD
-541 GEKIDCEKGKSCLCP
+541 GEKIDCETGKICVCP
-556 EKEVNREKLGLTKYE
+556 EKEINREKLGLTKYQ
-571 CVPVDVNVE
+571 CVPVEVNVE
-580 AFPAL
+580 AFPAM
-585 EFGTAEGEVK
+585 EFGTAEGEVI

-608 KYYSFKTKIKLKNQ
+608 KYYAFKTKIKLKNQ
-622 KFLLNKGKPNQQ
+622 KFVLNKGKANEV

-639 SGMAVSSNINIGKR
+639 SGMSVSSNINIGKR

-665 KVDTFKTVK
+665 KMDTFKTIK

>member
-1 MAMKSVILSEQAV
+1 MKSVILSEQPV

-37 VVWAYFASI
+37 IIWAYFARV

-71 AVVRLHVENGDRVE
+71 AVVRVHVENGDRVE

-92 FNPIA
+92 FNPVA
-97 PSADLASI
+97 STADLTSI
-105 KKTKEALEKENQFY
+105 KKTKEALEKENKFY
-119 EDVVSGKIQGAA
+119 EDVVSGRVQGPIPA
-131 ASNAVPSNLQSTIK
+131 NLESTIR
-145 DRQSLTAQNQ
+145 DRQSLIAQNQ

-163 LYLNRGASGNFDAA
+163 LYLNRGASGNFDAS
-177 QQGLYVNYRSEYLS
+177 QQGLYVNYKSEFES

-203 QKQQK
+203 EKQLK
-208 QAEDAEKAAGV
+208 QAEDAEQAQRD
-219 QMTVAQQQLGFAQNQ
+219 QMLVAQQQLGFAQNQ
-234 LNYSQQQLESSK
+234 LNYAQQQLTSSR
-246 EQIKSSQA
+246 EQVKSVIA
-254 QKDLAQEQLA
+254 QKELSEEQLA

-270 KSNQG
+270 RSNKG
-275 ILGRLGPLVEQ
+275 ILSRLGPLVEQ
-286 GAIAELQREKQE
+286 GAIAELQRERQE
-298 QDVFRGQG
+298 QDVFRGENE
-306 DVLKQ
+306 VIKQ
-311 QDQIKQRE
+311 QEQIKQRE
-319 GEINSR
+319 GEINAR
-325 KGEVNTR
+325 RGEINTR
-332 LGEMN
+332 LGEIN

-344 ARRGEIE
+344 ARQGDIQ
-351 KISSEIQRQ
+351 KISAEIQRQ
-360 QGEQGRIQESINRAQ
+360 QGEQARIQQSIQRAV

-391 KIADNQKQIA
+391 KIAENEKQIA

-409 FKVEN
+409 LKVDN

-428 QQVRDTQILKA
+428 QENRNTQVLRS
-439 PVSGVIFDLKPSKKE
+439 PVAGVIFDLKPSTKDKA
-454 KSKLDLAKDPIC
+454 KLDVSKDPIC
-466 QSIINSVVKPGEPR
+466 QSIINNVLKPGDPR
-480 PTRCEEAYYEAQQTE
+480 PKRCEEAYYEAQQTE
-495 KLLKVLDDENGLQAI
+495 KLVKVLDDENGLEAV

-522 DGMKKKREKLE
+522 DALKRKREKLE

-541 GEKIDCEKGKSCLCP
+541 GEKIDCEPGKSCVCP
-556 EKEVNREKLGLTKYE
+556 EKQVNRDKLGLTEYD
-571 CVPVDVNVE
+571 CVPVEVNVE

-595 EISSDAEPPTELR
+595 EISKDAEPPTELR
-608 KYYSFKTKIKLKNQ
+608 KYYAFKTKIKLKNQ
-622 KFLLNKGKPNQQ
+622 KFVLNKNKPDQV

-665 KVDTFKTVK
+665 KLDTFKTVK

>member
-1 MAMKSVILSEQAV
+1 MAMKSVILSEQPV

-21 WSRLFLWMIM
+21 WSHLFLWMIM
-31 LMTSSA
+31 LITTSA
-37 VVWAYFASI
+37 VVWAYFASV

-92 FNPIA
+92 FNPLA
-97 PSADLASI
+97 PSADLTSI
-105 KKTKEALEKENQFY
+105 QKTKEALEKENKFY
-119 EDVVSGKIQGAA
+119 EDVVNGKIQGP
-131 ASNAVPSNLQSTIK
+131 VPSNLESTIK
-145 DRQSLTAQNQ
+145 DRQSLIAQNQ

-177 QQGLYVNYRSEYLS
+177 QQGLYVNYRSEFLS
-191 RAAAAQGQVQEL
+191 RVASAQGQVQEL
-203 QKQQK
+203 EKQLK
-208 QAEDAEKAAGV
+208 QAQDAEKAARD
-219 QMTVAQQQLGFAQNQ
+219 QMTVAQQQLGFAENQ
-234 LNYSQQQLESSK
+234 LNYAKQQLASS
-246 EQIKSSQA
+246 
-254 QKDLAQEQLA
+254 
-264 KSQQVL
+264 
-270 KSNQG
+270 
-275 ILGRLGPLVEQ
+275 VEQ
-286 GAIAELQREKQE
+286 GAIAELQKEKQE
-298 QDVFRGQG
+298 QDVFRGQS

-325 KGEVNTR
+325 KGEI
-332 LGEMN
+332 N

-344 ARRGEIE
+344 TRRSEINARLGDIQ
-351 KISSEIQRQ
+351 KITAEIQRQ
-360 QGEQGRIQESINRAQ
+360 QGEQARIQESISRAQ

-391 KIADNQKQIA
+391 KIAENQKQIA

-409 FKVEN
+409 YKVEN

-428 QQVRDTQILKA
+428 QQNRDTQVLKA

-454 KSKLDLAKDPIC
+454 NAKLDIAKDPIC

-480 PTRCEEAYYEAQQTE
+480 PKRCEEAYYEAQQTE
-495 KLLKVLDDENGLQAI
+495 KLLKVLDDENGLEAV

-522 DGMKKKREKLE
+522 DALRQKREKLE
-533 QYHGKQLD
+533 PYHGKQLD
-541 GEKIDCEKGKSCLCP
+541 GEKVDCEKGKSCVCP
-556 EKEVNREKLGLTKYE
+556 EKEINREKLGLTKYQ
-571 CVPVDVNVE
+571 CVPVEVNVE

-608 KYYSFKTKIKLKNQ
+608 KYYAFKTKIKLKNQ
-622 KFLLNKGKPNQQ
+622 KFVLNKGKAN
-634 EVNLQ
+634 EV
-639 SGMAVSSNINIGKR
+639 AGK
-653 TVLQMFI
+653 
-660 NRFTG
+660 
-665 KVDTFKTVK
+665 

>member
-1 MAMKSVILSEQAV
+1 MAMKSIMLSEQPV
-14 ILEKPAI
+14 ILEKPAV

-31 LMTSSA
+31 LIASSA

-71 AVVRLHVENGDRVE
+71 AVVRVHVENGDRVE

-92 FNPIA
+92 FNPVA
-97 PSADLASI
+97 SSADFTSL
-105 KKTKEALEKENQFY
+105 KKTKEALEKENKFY
-119 EDVVSGKIQGAA
+119 EDVVNGKIQG
-131 ASNAVPSNLQSTIK
+131 SIPSNLESTIK

-163 LYLNRGASGNFDAA
+163 LYLNRGASGNFDGT
-177 QQGLYVNYRSEYLS
+177 QQGLYVNYKSEFES
-191 RAAAAQGQVQEL
+191 RVAAAQGQVQEL
-203 QKQQK
+203 EKQFQ
-208 QAEDAEKAAGV
+208 QAQDAEKAAGT
-219 QMTVAQQQLGFAQNQ
+219 QMIVAQQQFGFAQNQ
-234 LNYSQQQLESSK
+234 LNYSQQQLS
-246 EQIKSSQA
+246 SSQEQVKSAVA
-254 QKDLAQEQLA
+254 QKQLADEQLG

-275 ILGRLGPLVEQ
+275 ILGRLGPLEKD
-286 GAIAELQREKQE
+286 GAIAKLQVERQE
-298 QDVFRGQG
+298 QDVFRGQSE
-306 DVLKQ
+306 VLKQ

-325 KGEVNTR
+325 KGEINTR
-332 LGEMN
+332 LGEIN

-344 ARRGEIE
+344 AREGDIK
-351 KISSEIQRQ
+351 KITAEMQRQ
-360 QGEQGRIQESINRAQ
+360 QGEQARIQESIKRAQ

-391 KIADNQKQIA
+391 KIAENQKQIA

-414 LKKLSEVNAQLEKA
+414 LKKLSEINGQLQKA
-428 QQVRDTQILKA
+428 QETRDTQVLKS
-439 PVSGVIFDLKPSKKE
+439 PVSGVIFDLKPSTKE
-454 KSKLDLAKDPIC
+454 KAKLDIAKDPIC
-466 QSIINSVVKPGEPR
+466 QSIINSVVKPGQPR
-480 PTRCEEAYYEAQQTE
+480 PARCEEAYYEAQQTE

-510 VYLENSNVALVL
+510 VYLENSNVALIL
-522 DGMKKKREKLE
+522 EALKQKRSKLE

-541 GEKIDCEKGKSCLCP
+541 GEKIDCEIGKSCVCP
-556 EKEVNREKLGLTKYE
+556 EKEVNREKLGLTKYQ
-571 CVPVDVNVE
+571 CVPVEVNVE
-580 AFPAL
+580 AFPAM
-585 EFGTAEGEVK
+585 EFGTAQGEVI
-595 EISSDAEPPTELR
+595 EISSDALAPTELR
-608 KYYSFKTKIKLKNQ
+608 KYYAFKTTIKLKNQ
-622 KFLLNKGKPNQQ
+622 KFVLNKDKPNQL

-639 SGMAVSSNINIGKR
+639 SGMSVSSNINIGKR

-665 KVDTFKTVK
+665 KLDTFKSVK

>member
-1 MAMKSVILSEQAV
+1 MAMKSITLSEQPI

-21 WSRLFLWMIM
+21 WSHLFLWMIM
-31 LMTSSA
+31 LMTTSA
-37 VVWAYFASI
+37 VVWAYFASV
-46 EQAVP
+46 EQSVP

-92 FNPIA
+92 FNTLA
-97 PSADLASI
+97 PAADLTSI
-105 KKTKEALEKENQFY
+105 KKTKEALEKENKFY
-119 EDVVSGKIQGAA
+119 EDVVSGKQVQG
-131 ASNAVPSNLQSTIK
+131 AVPSNLESTIK

-163 LYLNRGASGNFDAA
+163 LYLNRGASGNFDAT
-177 QQGLYVNYRSEYLS
+177 QQGLYVNYRSEFLS
-191 RAAAAQGQVQEL
+191 RVAAAQGQVQEL
-203 QKQQK
+203 DKQLK
-208 QAEDAEKAAGV
+208 QAEDSQKSAEAQK
-219 QMTVAQQQLGFAQNQ
+219 TVAVQQLGFAENQ
-234 LNYSQQQLESSK
+234 LNYAKQQLDSSK
-246 EQIKSSQA
+246 EQIKSSEA
-254 QKDLAQEQLA
+254 QKQLADDQLA

-275 ILGRLGPLVEQ
+275 ILGRLTPLVEQ
-286 GAIAELQREKQE
+286 GAIAELQKEKQE
-298 QDVFRGQG
+298 QDVFRGQSE
-306 DVLKQ
+306 VLKQ

-319 GEINSR
+319 GEINAR
-325 KGEVNTR
+325 KGEINTR
-332 LGEMN
+332 LGEIN
-337 TRRGEIN
+337 TRKGEMN
-344 ARRGEIE
+344 ARQGDIQ
-351 KISSEIQRQ
+351 KITAEVQRQ
-360 QGEQGRIQESINRAQ
+360 QGEQGRIQESIARAQ
-375 EQLKNTKDAWA
+375 EQLKNTKDGWA

-391 KIADNQKQIA
+391 KIAENQKQIA

-428 QQVRDTQILKA
+428 QQTRDTQVLKA

-454 KSKLDLAKDPIC
+454 KAKLDLAKDPIC
-466 QSIINSVVKPGEPR
+466 QSIINSVLKPGEPR
-480 PTRCEEAYYEAQQTE
+480 PARCEEAYYEAQQTE

-510 VYLENSNVALVL
+510 VYLENSNVALIL
-522 DGMKKKREKLE
+522 DGMKNKREKLE
-533 QYHGKQLD
+533 KHHGKQLD

-571 CVPVDVNVE
+571 CVPVEVNVE
-580 AFPAL
+580 AFPAM

-595 EISSDAEPPTELR
+595 EISKDAEPPTELR
-608 KYYSFKTKIKLKNQ
+608 KYYAFKTKIKLKNQ
-622 KFLLNKGKPNQQ
+622 KFVLNKGKPNEQ

-665 KVDTFKTVK
+665 KLDTFKTVK

>member
-1 MAMKSVILSEQAV
+1 MAMKSLILSEQPV

-21 WSRLFLWMIM
+21 WSHLFLWMIM
-31 LMTSSA
+31 LMTTSA
-37 VVWAYFASI
+37 VVWAYFASV

-92 FNPIA
+92 FNPLA
-97 PSADLASI
+97 PSADLTSI
-105 KKTKEALEKENQFY
+105 QKTKEALEKENKFY
-119 EDVVSGKIQGAA
+119 EDVVNGKIQGA
-131 ASNAVPSNLQSTIK
+131 VPSNLESTIK

-177 QQGLYVNYRSEYLS
+177 QQGLYVNYRSEFLS
-191 RAAAAQGQVQEL
+191 RVAAAQGQVQEL
-203 QKQQK
+203 EQQLK
-208 QAEDAEKAAGV
+208 QAQDAEKAAGD
-219 QMTVAQQQLGFAQNQ
+219 QMIVAQQQFGFAQNK
-234 LNYSQQQLESSK
+234 LNYAQQQLDSSK
-246 EQIKSSQA
+246 EQVKSAQA

-270 KSNQG
+270 KSNQN
-275 ILGRLGPLVEQ
+275 ILGRLAPLVEE
-286 GAIAELQREKQE
+286 GAIAELQKERQE
-298 QDVFRGQG
+298 QDVFRGQS

-319 GEINSR
+319 GEINAR
-325 KGEVNTR
+325 KGEINTR
-332 LGEMN
+332 LSEINTSRGEMN
-337 TRRGEIN
+337 ARQGEIQ
-344 ARRGEIE
+344 
-351 KISSEIQRQ
+351 KISADIQRQ
-360 QGEQGRIQESINRAQ
+360 QGEQARIQESIARAE
-375 EQLKNTKDAWA
+375 EQLKNTKDSWA
-386 KELYT
+386 KELYS
-391 KIADNQKQIA
+391 KIAENEKQIA

-414 LKKLSEVNAQLEKA
+414 LKKLSEVNAQLQKA
-428 QQVRDTQILKA
+428 QQNRDTQVLKS
-439 PVSGVIFDLKPSKKE
+439 PVSGVIFDLKPSTKE
-454 KSKLDLAKDPIC
+454 KAKLDMAKDPIC

-480 PTRCEEAYYEAQQTE
+480 PARCEEAYYEAQQTE
-495 KLLKVLDDENGLQAI
+495 KLLKVLDDENGLEAV

-522 DGMKKKREKLE
+522 DALRQKRAKLE
-533 QYHGKQLD
+533 PYHGKQLD
-541 GEKIDCEKGKSCLCP
+541 GEKIDCETGKICVCP
-556 EKEVNREKLGLTKYE
+556 EKEINREKLGLTKYQ
-571 CVPVDVNVE
+571 CVPVEVNVE
-580 AFPAL
+580 AFPAM
-585 EFGTAEGEVK
+585 EFGTAEGEVI

-608 KYYSFKTKIKLKNQ
+608 KYYAFKTKIKLNNQ
-622 KFLLNKGKPNQQ
+622 KFVLNKGKANEV

-639 SGMAVSSNINIGKR
+639 SGMSVSSNINIGKR

-665 KVDTFKTVK
+665 KMDTFKTIK